1 MWKLGHCNMNSVFKL
16 LMSNSYYDAECFQ
29 NEKQNRQEKAGKV
42 MRTTAEDLKAVFS
55 LIGKEK

>member
-1 MWKLGHCNMNSVFKL
+1 MNSVFKP
-16 LMSNSYYDAECFQ
+16 LMSSSYYDAECFQ

-42 MRTTAEDLKAVFS
+42 VRTTAEDLKAVFS